1 MPKPDS
7 NAKRPP
13 LQTYRCEALG
23 GKEFVLSSKALHW
36 VYQDAINPRVS
47 STDQSTKFNIVLRKD
62 NPSGVKI
69 GNSLAL
75 FNELKEKIIARD
87 DVVFGLLQAARL
99 ADDDRNMI
107 PTQAMVR
114 STRRTRKL
122 EESNPSTKETPV
134 VEVTTCGAE
143 HDVPVAAQPVA
154 EIE

>member
-1 MPKPDS
+1 M
-7 NAKRPP
+7 
-13 LQTYRCEALG
+13 
-23 GKEFVLSSKALHW
+23 
-36 VYQDAINPRVS
+36 
-47 STDQSTKFNIVLRKD
+47 
-62 NPSGVKI
+62 KI

-134 VEVTTCGAE
+134 VEVTTGGAE
-143 HDVPVAAQPVA
+143 HDGPVAAQPVA